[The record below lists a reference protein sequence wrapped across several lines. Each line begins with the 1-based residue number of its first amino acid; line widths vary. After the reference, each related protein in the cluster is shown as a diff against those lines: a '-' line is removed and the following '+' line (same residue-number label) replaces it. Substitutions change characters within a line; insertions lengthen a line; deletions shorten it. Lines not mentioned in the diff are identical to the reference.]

1 MTPRETTVF
10 MKGIVKVYPDGTQAL
25 KGVDFE
31 ASKGEIHA
39 LLGENG
45 AGKTTLMRILYGEI
59 KPTKGEI
66 YVFGEKATFKSPRDA
81 LRTGIAM
88 VYQQFSLIP
97 SLTVA
102 ENIYLAASS
111 VKRVSLEDV
120 KARTEELSKNLGW
133 KVPFEYTVEN
143 LPVGL
148 RQRIEILKALLV
160 GSKVL
165 ILDEPTSVL
174 TPLEVEEL
182 FKVLGN
188 LRDEGMT
195 IILITHKIREAKKIS
210 DRVTVLRRGLKAG
223 TFNTLEI
230 SETNLARL
238 MVGEEVEL
246 AIRGGA
252 SKPGTPAL
260 VVEKLKVKDDM
271 GVLRVKEATLTV
283 RYGEIVGIAGVQGNG
298 QRELVEAIAGL
309 RPALEGRIL
318 VDGVD
323 ATKLTVS
330 ERRKLGLSYIPESK
344 LVGLALEMNIVENSI
359 MTSLLQFTRR
369 LLEVDWG
376 KARSGAGDIVRE
388 FGVVHRSLDDP
399 VKSLSGGNQQKLM
412 VGREVN
418 KKPKILV
425 AHEPTQGLDI
435 ATAIMVRR
443 RLLDLRDKGS
453 AVFLVS
459 SDLEELLSLSDRL
472 LVIYDG
478 RIVSEGAPRDYALEK
493 LGLLM
498 GGVIEAGQE

>member
-1 MTPRETTVF
+1 

-31 ASKGEIHA
+31 ASEGEIHA

-59 KPTKGEI
+59 RPTKGEI
-66 YVFGEKATFKSPRDA
+66 YVFGEKADFKSPREA
-81 LRTGIAM
+81 LRSGIAM

-102 ENIYLAASS
+102 ENIYLALSS
-111 VKRVSLEDV
+111 VRRISPAEVR
-120 KARTEELSKNLGW
+120 ARAEELSRKLGW
-133 KVPFEYTVEN
+133 SMPFDYPIES

-148 RQRIEILKALLV
+148 RQRVEVLKALLA

-182 FKVLGN
+182 FKVLKS

-195 IILITHKIREAKKIS
+195 IILITHKIREAKRVS
-210 DRVTVLRRGLKAG
+210 DRVTILRRGLKVG
-223 TFNTLEI
+223 TFKTAEI
-230 SETNLARL
+230 SEPSLARL
-238 MVGEEVEL
+238 MIGEEIEL
-246 AIRGGA
+246 TVKGGIP
-252 SKPGTPAL
+252 KPGAQAL

-283 RYGEIVGIAGVQGNG
+283 KYGEIVGIAGVQGNG

-309 RPALEGRIL
+309 RPAIAGRIL
-318 VDGVD
+318 IDGVD
-323 ATKLTVS
+323 ATRLTAS
-330 ERRKLGLSYIPESK
+330 KRGKLGLSYIPESK

-359 MTSLLQFTRR
+359 MTLLSRFTRR
-369 LLEVDWG
+369 LVDVDWG
-376 KARSGAGDIVRE
+376 KARDNAGDIVRD
-388 FGVVHRSLDDP
+388 FGVVCRSLDDT

-412 VGREVN
+412 VGREIRRR
-418 KKPKILV
+418 PKILV
-425 AHEPTQGLDI
+425 AHEPTQGLDV
-435 ATAIMVRR
+435 ATANMVRR
-443 RLLDLRDKGS
+443 RMLNLRDEGS
-453 AVFLVS
+453 AILLVS

-478 RIVSEGAPRDYALEK
+478 RIVSEGRPEDYTLEK

-498 GGVIEAGQE
+498 GGVIDASYG